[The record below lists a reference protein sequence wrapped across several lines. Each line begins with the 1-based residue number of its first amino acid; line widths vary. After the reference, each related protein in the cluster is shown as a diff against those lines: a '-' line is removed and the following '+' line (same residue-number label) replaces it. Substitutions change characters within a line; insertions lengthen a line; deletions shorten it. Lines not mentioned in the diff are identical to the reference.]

1 MFDCPHRLNTPLNST
16 LFYFGKQLVR
26 CLQGKKRNADV
37 FVTARPNESL
47 NGGSGEVR
55 ELAPSEVC
63 KIPLA
68 SVHFSLTL

>member
-1 MFDCPHRLNTPLNST
+1 M
-16 LFYFGKQLVR
+16 V
-26 CLQGKKRNADV
+26 LQGKKRNADV

-68 SVHFSLTL
+68 AVHFSLTL